1 MVELEKRGPRLLL
14 HPPSHQGRAAV
25 VLPPWAR
32 TPDMVQ
38 RSRNKVIYGWRVST
52 AMYYGW

>member
-14 HPPSHQGRAAV
+14 IPPSHQGRAAV
-25 VLPPWAR
+25 VLSPWAR
-32 TPDMVQ
+32 TPNMVQ
-38 RSRNKVIYGWRVST
+38 RSRNKGWRVSR